1 LVEAPAELIMP
12 RLKLVLE
19 YDGTNYVGWQPQTNG
34 PSIHREVERAV
45 RALVSEEVTI
55 LGAARTD
62 SGVHAAGQVV
72 CFTTRRGLPLK
83 AYWMG
88 LNNLLPKDIAVVE
101 ASEVPEDFDP
111 RRLARGK
118 TYRYRI
124 FNRRVPSPLRL
135 RTHWQIFQPLDVAA
149 MQAASCALLGRH
161 DFSAFRASD
170 CQAAHAVRELR
181 EVSITGAAGAE
192 VTATV
197 EGTAFLKH
205 MVRNIVGTLVEV
217 GKGRQPVEWVK
228 RALDSKDRNQ
238 AGPTAP
244 AHGLTLMKILYLEPP
259 QSGALG
265 DSAPIDDEA
274 D

>member
-1 LVEAPAELIMP
+1 MP

-19 YDGTNYVGWQPQTNG
+19 YDGTDYVGWQPQTNG

-55 LGAARTD
+55 LAAARTD

-72 CFTTRRGLPLK
+72 CFTTRRALPLK

-101 ASEVPEDFDP
+101 ASEVADDFDP

-118 TYRYRI
+118 TYRYLI
-124 FNRRVPSPLRL
+124 FNRRAPSPLRL
-135 RTHWQIFQPLDVAA
+135 RTHWQIFQPLDVPA
-149 MQAASCALLGRH
+149 MQLASAALLGRH

-170 CQAAHAVRELR
+170 CQAAHPVRELR
-181 EVSITGAAGAE
+181 EVSISGAASGE
-192 VTATV
+192 IVATV

-217 GKGRQPVEWVK
+217 GKGRKPVEWVQQ
-228 RALDSKDRNQ
+228 ALESRDRNR

-244 AHGLTLMKILYLEPP
+244 AHGLTLMKILYGESL
-259 QSGALG
+259 QSGAIG
-265 DSAPIDDEA
+265 GGAAIDDEL

>member
-1 LVEAPAELIMP
+1 MP

-19 YDGTNYVGWQPQTNG
+19 YDGTDYVGWQPQTNG

-45 RALVSEEVTI
+45 RALVSEDVTI
-55 LGAARTD
+55 LAAARTD

-72 CFTTRRGLPLK
+72 CFTTSRALPLK

-101 ASEVPEDFDP
+101 ASEVAEDFDP
-111 RRLARGK
+111 RRRARGK
-118 TYRYRI
+118 LYRYLI
-124 FNRRVPSPLRL
+124 LNRRAPSPLRL
-135 RTHWQIFQPLDVAA
+135 RTHWQIFQPLDVSA
-149 MQAASCALLGRH
+149 MQAASAALLGRH

-170 CQAAHAVRELR
+170 CQAAHPVRELR
-181 EVSITGAAGAE
+181 EVSISGAAGDE
-192 VTATV
+192 IVATV

-217 GKGRQPVEWVK
+217 GKGRKPVEWVQQ
-228 RALDSKDRNQ
+228 ALESRDRNR

-244 AHGLTLMKILYLEPP
+244 AHGLTLIKILYGESL
-259 QSGALG
+259 QSGA
-265 DSAPIDDEA
+265 IDDGAGTDDEL